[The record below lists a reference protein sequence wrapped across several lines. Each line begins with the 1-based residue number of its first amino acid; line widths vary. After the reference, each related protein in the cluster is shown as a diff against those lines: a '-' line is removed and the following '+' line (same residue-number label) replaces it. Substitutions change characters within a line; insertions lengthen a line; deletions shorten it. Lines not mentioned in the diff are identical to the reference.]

1 MKVRG
6 RRDTDFGFSIK
17 SRGKLT
23 FRETAS
29 IRFASNPMGTEI
41 NANGYQKRNKRPH
54 SLSSMD
60 EKTWLSIFPLNSL
73 LYLS

>member
-29 IRFASNPMGTEI
+29 IRFASSPMGTEI
-41 NANGYQKRNKRPH
+41 NANGYQKRNK

-60 EKTWLSIFPLNSL
+60 EKTWVSIFLLNSL
-73 LYLS
+73 LYLSQW